1 MPDNGEH
8 HEIRQRTN
16 ALEAEI
22 AFETTKLLR
31 KGTAELEGA
40 LTSPDHHGRENKR
53 SLEGMKAA
61 LPRISRRSLNQH

>member
-1 MPDNGEH
+1 MPDNGKN

-16 ALEAEI
+16 TREAEI

-31 KGTAELEGA
+31 KETAELEGA

-53 SLEGMKAA
+53 SIARNEGGSSKDK
-61 LPRISRRSLNQH
+61 PPTP